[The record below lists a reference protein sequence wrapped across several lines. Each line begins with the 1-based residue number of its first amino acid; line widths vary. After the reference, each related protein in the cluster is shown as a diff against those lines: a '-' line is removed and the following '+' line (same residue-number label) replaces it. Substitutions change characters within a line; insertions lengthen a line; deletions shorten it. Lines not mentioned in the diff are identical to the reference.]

1 MYFLKRD
8 DYIQIL
14 NKLLEMNFNPQFN
27 KHLNKMI
34 NLANLSQDVSC
45 LKIKSMHTKLLKIYK
60 NSFLDKNKVI
70 YRCSASLLSNH
81 DNLNLPW
88 VSCILDID
96 RDGKPGKIVPCMID
110 SGSQIS
116 VCSYNM
122 FVSLGGDPKNL
133 DRSKAVTISST
144 TEMKNDCILGVQKID
159 IFIMLHGKAKDP
171 QFAKTHLNLMV
182 GKKDLDIQS
191 KIILGVDLIHRAQI

>member
-1 MYFLKRD
+1 
-8 DYIQIL
+8 
-14 NKLLEMNFNPQFN
+14 
-27 KHLNKMI
+27 
-34 NLANLSQDVSC
+34 
-45 LKIKSMHTKLLKIYK
+45 
-60 NSFLDKNKVI
+60 
-70 YRCSASLLSNH
+70 
-81 DNLNLPW
+81 
-88 VSCILDID
+88 
-96 RDGKPGKIVPCMID
+96 MID

-159 IFIMLHGKAKDP
+159 IFIMLHGRAKDP
-171 QFAKTHLNLMV
+171 QFARTHLNLMV

-191 KIILGVDLIHRAQI
+191 KIILGVDLIHRAQIVIKKMSANLR